1 MDSPPST
8 VSLPLC
14 SKSFDSRLRLL
25 LIMAS
30 QDPSGIGQPRPKAP
44 KLTSLQ
50 DLTIIEAWDSER
62 NAPKYV
68 TFYLVTDD
76 EELWFG
82 QSSKN
87 KRELTLDE
95 YHEALELVPDGDI
108 YPEIPPDTELTV
120 APDAIDG
127 PVYIKRPGLNSY
139 ETMKGTHFVVK
150 AVLDETLIMEK
161 ICKTQH
167 PNIVKYYGCRT
178 RRGRITSIVLKEY
191 NYTISQYI
199 HKPDFQH
206 LDKDRFVDA
215 LESAVAYIHSLGLAH
230 NDINPDNIMIGE
242 DRLPVLL
249 DFGSCAPYGQ
259 GLQSLGTDGWYEKVF
274 FTSEKDHDDFALR
287 KMRTWIQNPKDA

>member
-1 MDSPPST
+1 MTSQVPSR
-8 VSLPLC
+8 
-14 SKSFDSRLRLL
+14 D
-25 LIMAS
+25 
-30 QDPSGIGQPRPKAP
+30 GQPRPKAP
-44 KLTSLQ
+44 KLTSLR
-50 DLTIIEAWDSER
+50 DLTIIEAWDCEK

-95 YHEALELVPDGDI
+95 YHEALERVPDGEI
-108 YPEIPPDTELTV
+108 YPEIPPDIELTI
-120 APDAIDG
+120 APDDIDG

-139 ETMKGTHFVVK
+139 EEMKGTSHVVK

-167 PNIVKYYGCRT
+167 PNIIKYYGCRT
-178 RRGRITSIVLKEY
+178 RRGRITSILLEEY
-191 NYTISQYI
+191 EYTLSQYI
-199 HKPDFQH
+199 HEPDFQH

-230 NDINPDNIMIGE
+230 NDISPLNIMVGE
-242 DRLPVLL
+242 DGLPVLI

-259 GLQSLGTDGWYEKVF
+259 RLQSLGSPGWCEKLF
-274 FTSEKDHDDFALR
+274 YTSEKDHDDFSLR
-287 KMRTWIQNPKDA
+287 KMRTWIQNPDT